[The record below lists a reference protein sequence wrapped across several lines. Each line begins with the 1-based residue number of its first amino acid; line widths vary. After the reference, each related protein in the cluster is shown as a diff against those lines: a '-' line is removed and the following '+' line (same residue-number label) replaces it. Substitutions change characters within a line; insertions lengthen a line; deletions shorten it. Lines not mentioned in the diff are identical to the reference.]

1 MKLRPIHKNIEA
13 NIEFASNPLCLE
25 TLQMSID
32 FYNKIGYSPPW
43 IGYYVEVDGQLVGSV
58 GFKGAPKDG
67 SVEIAYATFENFRG
81 KGHGTQMCKLLVDL
95 ALKTDSSLQ
104 VMARTLPEE
113 NHSTQILKKN
123 NFSLKGKVIDQED
136 GEVWEW
142 VYVSG

>member
-1 MKLRPIHKNIEA
+1 
-13 NIEFASNPLCLE
+13 
-25 TLQMSID
+25 MSID

-67 SVEIAYATFENFRG
+67 RVEIAYTTFKNFRG

-104 VMARTLPEE
+104 IMARTLPEE
-113 NHSTQILKKN
+113 NHSTKILKKN
-123 NFSLKGKVIDQED
+123 NFSLKGKVNDPED